1 MSKIQGQNV
10 VVLIKDG
17 AWKAVAFMTVCELD
31 ESVSTI
37 ETGSA
42 DSGKWRRVKPKK
54 HSWQMTSG
62 YLVSNA
68 EQAVYLDELM
78 DNETRIQVAFCE
90 VPAHPEPMSEPPVY
104 RPDYLNDH
112 ALRRSGFCYITRMT
126 ETARNRDFVTRS
138 VTFTGDGELW
148 RDLHELADFNADFN
162 NDFNN

>member
-1 MSKIQGQNV
+1 MSKIKGQNV

-17 AWKAVAFMTVCELD
+17 SWKAVAFMTVCELD
-31 ESVSTI
+31 ESVSVI

-42 DSGKWRRVKPKK
+42 QSGKYRHVKPKK

-68 EQAVYLDELM
+68 AQAVNLDALM
-78 DNETRIQVAFCE
+78 DSETRIQVAFCE
-90 VPAHPEPMSEPPVY
+90 VPDHPSPMAEPPGY

-112 ALRRSGFCYITRMT
+112 ALRRSGFCYITRLT
-126 ETARNRDFVTRS
+126 ESARNKDYVTRS

-148 RDLHELADFNADFN
+148 RDLHELADYNADFN